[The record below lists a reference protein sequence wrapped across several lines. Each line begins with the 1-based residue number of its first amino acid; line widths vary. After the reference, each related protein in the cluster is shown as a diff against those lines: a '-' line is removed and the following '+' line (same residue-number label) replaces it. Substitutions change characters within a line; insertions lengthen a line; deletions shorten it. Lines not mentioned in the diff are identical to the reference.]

1 MIRYLQNSIEN
12 MRDIGGY
19 KNNEGGVV
27 ESGKLIRSN
36 LPINLSN
43 KDISIINKM
52 GINTIIDLR
61 SYEEIKTRKSIFE
74 GNKDFNIYHIGMN
87 IGKDIPEK
95 EEFVSKSYIEMLTL
109 QKEIKKIFEI
119 LSKSDRIIYFCN
131 AGKDRTGVITALILK
146 LLGVSEKD
154 IIDDY
159 MYTKV
164 FMKEI
169 LKKYANNNTK
179 ILNIITPKRIYM
191 EKFLEEFE
199 NLYGSIEKYL
209 SLIGI
214 EENIIKNIK
223 QKFIG

>member
-1 MIRYLQNSIEN
+1 
-12 MRDIGGY
+12 
-19 KNNEGGVV
+19 
-27 ESGKLIRSN
+27 
-36 LPINLSN
+36 
-43 KDISIINKM
+43 
-52 GINTIIDLR
+52 
-61 SYEEIKTRKSIFE
+61 
-74 GNKDFNIYHIGMN
+74 MN

>member
-27 ESGKLIRSN
+27 KSGKLIRSN

>member
-19 KNNEGGVV
+19 KNNEGGIIKL
-27 ESGKLIRSN
+27 GKLIRSN

-109 QKEIKKIFEI
+109 QVKKI
-119 LSKSDRIIYFCN
+119 
-131 AGKDRTGVITALILK
+131 
-146 LLGVSEKD
+146 
-154 IIDDY
+154 
-159 MYTKV
+159 
-164 FMKEI
+164 
-169 LKKYANNNTK
+169 
-179 ILNIITPKRIYM
+179 
-191 EKFLEEFE
+191 
-199 NLYGSIEKYL
+199 
-209 SLIGI
+209 
-214 EENIIKNIK
+214 
-223 QKFIG
+223 

>member
-19 KNNEGGVV
+19 KNNGGEIVKL
-27 ESGKLIRSN
+27 GKLIRSN

>member
-19 KNNEGGVV
+19 KNNEGRVV
-27 ESGKLIRSN
+27 KLGKLIRSN
-36 LPINLSN
+36 WPINLSN
-43 KDISIINKM
+43 EDISIIKKM

-61 SYEEIKTRKSIFE
+61 SYGEIKTRKSVFE
-74 GNKDFNIYHIGMN
+74 DNKDFHIYHIGMN
-87 IGKDIPEK
+87 IGKNIPE
-95 EEFVSKSYIEMLTL
+95 EEELVSKSYIEMLTL

-159 MYTKV
+159 MYTKI

-169 LKKYANNNTK
+169 LKEYANNNTK

-191 EKFLEEFE
+191 QKFLEEFE
-199 NLYGSIEKYL
+199 DLYGSIEKYL
-209 SLIGI
+209 DLIGI

>member
-169 LKKYANNNTK
+169 LKKYANNNNK

>member
-19 KNNEGGVV
+19 KNNEGGIIKL
-27 ESGKLIRSN
+27 GKLIRSN

-109 QKEIKKIFEI
+109 KKEIKKIFEI

>member
-19 KNNEGGVV
+19 KNNEGGIIKL
-27 ESGKLIRSN
+27 GKLIRSN

>member
-1 MIRYLQNSIEN
+1 

-19 KNNEGGVV
+19 KNNEGRVV
-27 ESGKLIRSN
+27 KLGKLIRSN

-43 KDISIINKM
+43 EDISIINKM

-159 MYTKV
+159 MYTKI

-169 LKKYANNNTK
+169 LKEYANNNTK

>member
-19 KNNEGGVV
+19 KNNEGGIIKL
-27 ESGKLIRSN
+27 GKLIRSN

-43 KDISIINKM
+43 EDISIIKKM

>member
-27 ESGKLIRSN
+27 KSGKLIRSN

-52 GINTIIDLR
+52 RINTIIDLR

-74 GNKDFNIYHIGMN
+74 GNKNFNIYHIGMN
-87 IGKDIPEK
+87 IGKNIPEE

-159 MYTKV
+159 MYTKI

-169 LKKYANNNTK
+169 LKEYANNNTK

>member
-19 KNNEGGVV
+19 KNNEGGIIKL
-27 ESGKLIRSN
+27 GKLIRSN

-61 SYEEIKTRKSIFE
+61 SYEEIKSRKSIFE

-87 IGKDIPEK
+87 IGKDIPEE
-95 EEFVSKSYIEMLTL
+95 EEFVPKSYIEMLTL

-119 LSKSDRIIYFCN
+119 LSKGDRIIYFCN

>member
-19 KNNEGGVV
+19 KNNEGGIIKL
-27 ESGKLIRSN
+27 GKLIRSN

-87 IGKDIPEK
+87 IGKDIPEE
-95 EEFVSKSYIEMLTL
+95 EEFVPKSYIEMLTL

-119 LSKSDRIIYFCN
+119 LSKGDRIIYFCN